1 MGFGMK
7 KLLQYVTWML
17 ARCRANQP
25 TPEPR
30 SFPPLATICGGGQHG
45 RGVSVTEFISRKR
58 SSGDAALYEKD
69 DTKDTTS
76 SP

>member
-1 MGFGMK
+1 MGYGMK

-17 ARCRANQP
+17 ARHRANQP

-30 SFPPLATICGGGQHG
+30 SFLPRATIRGGGRHG
-45 RGVSVTEFISRKR
+45 RGGTEFISRKR